1 MDGMNFSPNAH
12 TSVRLNTA
20 AAVVS
25 NWRGKRKLAQR
36 LPFHR
41 DTWVVVATVSPKT
54 QTLVAEL
61 ALITV
66 GGISGPRPGG
76 GGIVRHPAPAQCS
89 TSVLSEVAH
98 CCGQRSPTAQTS
110 RAPAAATLTISL
122 EPPPGWPM
130 PGSDGRA
137 CTTRHP
143 GETPAACPA
152 LPRPAGPA

>member
-1 MDGMNFSPNAH
+1 MNFSPNAH

-20 AAVVS
+20 AAVVR

-41 DTWVVVATVSPKT
+41 DTRVVRPTVSPKT

-76 GGIVRHPAPAQCS
+76 GGIVRHRAPAQGS
-89 TSVLSEVAH
+89 TSVLRGLASH
-98 CCGQRSPTAQTS
+98 CCGQT
-110 RAPAAATLTISL
+110 
-122 EPPPGWPM
+122 
-130 PGSDGRA
+130 
-137 CTTRHP
+137 
-143 GETPAACPA
+143 
-152 LPRPAGPA
+152 